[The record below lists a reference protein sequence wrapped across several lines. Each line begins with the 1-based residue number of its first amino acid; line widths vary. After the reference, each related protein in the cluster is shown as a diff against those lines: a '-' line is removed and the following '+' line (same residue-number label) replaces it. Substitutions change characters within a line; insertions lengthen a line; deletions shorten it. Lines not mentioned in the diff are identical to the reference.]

1 MVVKL
6 RMQRFGRIRKPFYKI
21 VAVDARKA
29 RNAQPIEYLG
39 TWDPIIDK
47 NGRKTLRLSEDRVK
61 YWLTVGAQPSN
72 TVAKLLWRI
81 NMLPK
86 PPVTYKPKRSIPKSE
101 REFST
106 FVSSRSHNQTTPLP
120 IFSSLLPSST
130 SDNEIIDSTNMK
142 NEHNTNNDINK
153 IVYINP
159 FLSVMNH
166 NV

>member
-1 MVVKL
+1 MVVKI

-39 TWDPIIDK
+39 TWDPLVDK
-47 NGRKTLRLSEDRVK
+47 NGKKKLRLSEDRVK
-61 YWLTVGAQPSN
+61 YWLTVGAQPSD

-86 PPVTYKPKRSIPKSE
+86 PPVTYKPKRSIPKNE

-106 FVSSRSHNQTTPLP
+106 FISRNNDFDTHTLP
-120 IFSSLLPSST
+120 TFVAASN
-130 SDNEIIDSTNMK
+130 DIDCVTY
-142 NEHNTNNDINK
+142 NTNDNNEINK
-153 IVYINP
+153 IMYIEP
-159 FLSVMNH
+159 FFSLMNKCDL
-166 NV
+166 

>member
-106 FVSSRSHNQTTPLP
+106 FVSSRSHNQTAPLP
-120 IFSSLLPSST
+120 IFSSSPNISIHLTFGHPVIVPPG
-130 SDNEIIDSTNMK
+130 NIAEIIFPGLIFFFNFPTILETM
-142 NEHNTNNDINK
+142 
-153 IVYINP
+153 
-159 FLSVMNH
+159 
-166 NV
+166 

>member
-29 RNAQPIEYLG
+29 RNSQPIEYLG
-39 TWDPIIDK
+39 TWDPLVDK
-47 NGRKTLRLSEDRVK
+47 AGKKKLRLSEDRVK
-61 YWLTVGAQPSN
+61 YWLTVGAQPSD

-86 PPVTYKPKRSIPKSE
+86 PPVTYKPKRSIPKNE

-106 FVSSRSHNQTTPLP
+106 FISRNIDFYTPSLPAFVAASNDIDCVSFNTN
-120 IFSSLLPSST
+120 
-130 SDNEIIDSTNMK
+130 DNNEINKVMYIEPFFSLMK
-142 NEHNTNNDINK
+142 N
-153 IVYINP
+153 V
-159 FLSVMNH
+159 
-166 NV
+166 